1 MKTDWFKLRMRL
13 VTLLMSL
20 AAVLFLIVPTLRPR
34 ASIGTPQGKG
44 GEVIAKPTPKKPT
57 TKKAPRR
64 SNPPTSR
71 QSPCSAQSPTAT
83 RWYPT
88 GRRHA
93 VNLGGGVSLEM
104 MEIPAGSFCM
114 GSNNG
119 EANEKPVHQVTIEY
133 SFYLGRF
140 EVTQAQ
146 WQAVMGN
153 NPSSFK
159 GDFAEPFIKLPVE
172 TVSWDDAQSFI
183 NKLNESNDGFTY
195 RLPTEAEWE
204 YACRGGTTGDYAD
217 NLSEMAWYSENSE
230 NRTHTV
236 GQKQPNAW
244 GLFDMHG
251 NVWEWCQ
258 DWYHDSY
265 NGAPTDGSAWL
276 GGLQLYRVLRG
287 GSWGNKDV
295 ASLRSASRSR
305 NTPDN
310 RFYDKGLRIVAVART
325 R

>member
-20 AAVLFLIVPTLRPR
+20 AAVLFLIVPTLRPS

-204 YACRGGTTGDYAD
+204 YACRGGTTGDYAG

-244 GLFDMHG
+244 GLFDM
-251 NVWEWCQ
+251 
-258 DWYHDSY
+258 
-265 NGAPTDGSAWL
+265 
-276 GGLQLYRVLRG
+276 
-287 GSWGNKDV
+287 
-295 ASLRSASRSR
+295 
-305 NTPDN
+305 
-310 RFYDKGLRIVAVART
+310 
-325 R
+325 